1 MILKNRAI
9 AERSEIGPLHGR
21 FHSLTLFCASLNVRP
36 SKIMM
41 AQTHAI
47 FSRERIRDLPQF
59 LYLHLADNGFFI
71 TKDTVVLPEK
81 YVR

>member
-9 AERSEIGPLHGR
+9 AERSEIGPLHGK

-59 LYLHLADNGFFI
+59 LHLRLADNGFFI
-71 TKDTVVLPEK
+71 TKDTMVLPENH
-81 YVR
+81 VR